1 MINVI
6 LWIVEFLQSKFFSM
20 LDQLMNSLKSE
31 VGGQITSQTNLP
43 ANNLDK
49 VISVLG
55 DVTKKEVA
63 GQMLKGN
70 LSDVMNLFSDKPNN
84 NGANQ
89 LQSNIG
95 SGVISELTGKL
106 GLSPDIAKKIAAVA
120 MPTLVK
126 LITQKNNTT
135 PDNDPSPLQDLFG
148 GGGGL
153 GGAAKNL
160 LGSFLK

>member
-1 MINVI
+1 
-6 LWIVEFLQSKFFSM
+6 M
-20 LDQLMNSLKSE
+20 LEQLMNSLKSE
-31 VGGQITSQTNLP
+31 VGGHITSQTNLP
-43 ANNLDK
+43 AGNLDK

-95 SGVISELTGKL
+95 SGVISQLTGKL
-106 GLSPDIAKKIAAVA
+106 GLSPDMAKNIAAVA
-120 MPTLVK
+120 LPGLIK

-135 PDNDPSPLQDLFG
+135 PDDDPSPLQELFG
-148 GGGGL
+148 GSGGL

>member
-1 MINVI
+1 
-6 LWIVEFLQSKFFSM
+6 M
-20 LDQLMNSLKSE
+20 LEQLMNSLKSE
-31 VGGQITSQTNLP
+31 VGGNITSQTNLP
-43 ANNLDK
+43 ESHLDS
-49 VISVLG
+49 VFSVLG

-63 GQMLKGN
+63 GHMLKGN
-70 LSDVMNLFSDKPNN
+70 ISDVMNLFSDKPNN
-84 NGANQ
+84 SGANQ

-106 GLSPDIAKKIAAVA
+106 GLSPDMAKNIASVA
-120 MPTLVK
+120 LPGLIK

-135 PDNDPSPLQDLFG
+135 PDDDPSPLHELFG
-148 GGGGL
+148 GSGGL

>member
-1 MINVI
+1 
-6 LWIVEFLQSKFFSM
+6 
-20 LDQLMNSLKSE
+20 
-31 VGGQITSQTNLP
+31 
-43 ANNLDK
+43 
-49 VISVLG
+49 
-55 DVTKKEVA
+55 
-63 GQMLKGN
+63 
-70 LSDVMNLFSDKPNN
+70 
-84 NGANQ
+84 
-89 LQSNIG
+89 
-95 SGVISELTGKL
+95 
-106 GLSPDIAKKIAAVA
+106 VA